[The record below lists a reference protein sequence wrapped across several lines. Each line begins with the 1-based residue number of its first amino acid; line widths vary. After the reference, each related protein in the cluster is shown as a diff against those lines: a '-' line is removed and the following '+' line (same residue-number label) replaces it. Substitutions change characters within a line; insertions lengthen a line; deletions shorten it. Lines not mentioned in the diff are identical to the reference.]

1 MMNSLALDTA
11 AKVGGRSAANVMLA
25 LLAVA
30 FMLSY
35 FDRMLMIVLANQI
48 RLEFGLSDKELSILT
63 GAAFVIV
70 YGGCGIYAGF
80 LVDRF
85 SRKKIFAWAVGIWSV
100 TTAVCGFAQSF
111 VQLALARA
119 AVGASESALGPV
131 ALSSIS
137 DMYPLKK
144 RPMATAIF
152 YVGGSIG
159 VLLAFP
165 IGSWL
170 AEIVGWR
177 MTFLL
182 AGPPGLLLAL
192 AIIYLS
198 KNPAREGGRAE
209 GSVRPDSKASM
220 ALVRGNRSLLW
231 LLAAYAFSSF
241 PSVGMMQWLPH
252 FFMRSHELTSA
263 QIGLFFGPV
272 LGGGMITGML
282 LGGWLGNHVAARS
295 VSSMTRMCAWLMLL
309 LIPLYAAVFLVPSL
323 PIALLLT
330 FIAMA
335 ASVAYAPMAVASWQT
350 VCDPRARGT
359 ATGFGAFVSA
369 LVGGALLPFVIG
381 VMSDAWA
388 GSMGAGSLRY
398 ALLVSML
405 FLAITGALYLYSA
418 MLVKR
423 LVEDNVKEATK

>member
-1 MMNSLALDTA
+1 MNSLALGTA
-11 AKVGGRSAANVMLA
+11 LKDGSRSKANLMLM

-35 FDRMLMIVLANQI
+35 FDRMLMIVLADQI
-48 RLEFGLSDKELSILT
+48 RLEFGLSDKQLSILT

-70 YGGCGIYAGF
+70 YGSCGIYAG
-80 LVDRF
+80 LLADRF
-85 SRKKIFAWAVGIWSV
+85 SRKKIFAWAVGIWSI

-119 AVGASESALGPV
+119 AVGASESALVPV
-131 ALSSIS
+131 GYSSIS
-137 DMYPLKK
+137 DMYPLEK

-192 AIIYLS
+192 AIIFLS
-198 KNPAREGGRAE
+198 KDPAREGRAE

-220 ALVRGNRSLLW
+220 ALVKGNRSLLW

-295 VSSMTRMCAWLMLL
+295 VSSMTRMCAWLMFSLV
-309 LIPLYAAVFLVPSL
+309 PLYAAVFLVPSL

-369 LVGGALLPFVIG
+369 LVGGAVLPFVIG

-388 GSMGAGSLRY
+388 GSAGAGSLRY
-398 ALLVSML
+398 ALLVSMS
-405 FLAITGALYLYSA
+405 FLIITGALYLYSA

-423 LVEDNVKEATK
+423 LVEDNVKAEMK